1 MFKLARIALII
12 GMAVWGSSI
21 LHSQKHASETRAQA
35 VTPAQSQSGKAMLK
49 GINSSEPMLLFVMG
63 VCLIVCAKLLPRT
76 PNFRPRSRIAR
87 RS

>member
-1 MFKLARIALII
+1 
-12 GMAVWGSSI
+12 
-21 LHSQKHASETRAQA
+21 
-35 VTPAQSQSGKAMLK
+35 VTPAQSQSAKVMLK

-76 PNFRPRSRIAR
+76 PNFQSRSRIAR